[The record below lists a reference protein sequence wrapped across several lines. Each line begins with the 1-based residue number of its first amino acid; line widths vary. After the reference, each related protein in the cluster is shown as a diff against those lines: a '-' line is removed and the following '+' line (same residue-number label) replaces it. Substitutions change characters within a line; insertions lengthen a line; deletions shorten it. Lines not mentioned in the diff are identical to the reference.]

1 MRTPTG
7 NRCDDNERAPR
18 VRRSL
23 EVRAESVLLAPRRG
37 RRTACERAQETAEDA
52 AVRIGSDREM
62 YAVEMDHQAEQVQVE
77 RPEDE
82 IQDRADLARSLLDC
96 LGDLD
101 AELRDSLLIK
111 PLVTGG
117 ARHLRRRPP
126 ELRCG
131 CVLATRNRAE
141 E

>member
-23 EVRAESVLLAPRRG
+23 EVRAESVLLAPRRR

-82 IQDRADLARSLLDC
+82 IQDRAVPRPGRPGSPAGSWPDLHDPGSRNC
-96 LGDLD
+96 
-101 AELRDSLLIK
+101 
-111 PLVTGG
+111 
-117 ARHLRRRPP
+117 
-126 ELRCG
+126 
-131 CVLATRNRAE
+131 ATPC
-141 E
+141 